1 MSFLDHIARCNAHDL
16 SKFVPFS
23 AAGERVGYVRRDNAA
38 QLARFPETFRVASDG
53 VTLAPELDGYAAR
66 ADAVAAVVRTLAEEG
81 AIAALRNELYPVG
94 GGLGGPHALEIDR
107 AAAPFFGIRAYGVH
121 VNGFTRRGGETM
133 MWIGVRADDRPV
145 CPGELDNMVAG
156 GQPVGLGLLEN
167 VIKEAA
173 EEACIPEELARRAV
187 PVGAVSYAMEDAPG
201 LRPDMML
208 CWDLELPPDFAPAN
222 ADGEIAE
229 FRLLPAAE
237 VMEIVDTGF
246 AFKFNCNLVNIDFF
260 VRHGLLRPTHPD
272 YEEIVLGL
280 RR

>member
-1 MSFLDHIARCNAHDL
+1 MSFLDHIVRCNAHDL
-16 SKFVPFS
+16 SKFVPFA
-23 AAGERVGYVRRDNAA
+23 AAGRRVGYVRLENASR
-38 QLARFPETFRVASDG
+38 LARFPETFRVASDG
-53 VTLAPELDGYAAR
+53 VTLAPELDEYAAR
-66 ADAVAAVVRTLAEEG
+66 TDAVAAVVRKLAEEG
-81 AIAALRNELYPVG
+81 TIASLRNEPYPVG
-94 GGLGGPHALEIDR
+94 ERLGGPHAFEVDR
-107 AAAPFFGIRAYGVH
+107 AAAAFFGIRAYGVH

-145 CPGELDNMVAG
+145 CPGRLDNMVAG
-156 GQPVGLGLLEN
+156 GQPARLGLLEN

-173 EEACIPEELARRAV
+173 EEAGVPENLARRAV

-208 CWDLELPPDFAPAN
+208 CWDLELPPDFTPVN
-222 ADGEIAE
+222 TDGEIAE

-237 VMEIVDTGF
+237 VMEIVDAGF

-260 VRHGLLRPTHPD
+260 VRHGLLGPTHPD

>member
-1 MSFLDHIARCNAHDL
+1 MSFLDHIVRCNAHDL
-16 SKFVPFS
+16 SKFAPF
-23 AAGERVGYVRRDNAA
+23 AAGGERVGYVRLDNAA
-38 QLARFPETFRVASDG
+38 QLDRFPETFRVASDG
-53 VTLAPELDGYAAR
+53 VTLTPELDEYAAR
-66 ADAVAAVVRTLAEEG
+66 TDAVAAVVRKLAEEG
-81 AIAALRNELYPVG
+81 TIAALRNELYPVG
-94 GGLGGPHALEIDR
+94 GRLGGPHALEIDR
-107 AAAPFFGIRAYGVH
+107 AAAPFFGIRSYGVH
-121 VNGFTRRGGETM
+121 VNGFTWRGSEMM
-133 MWIGVRADDRPV
+133 MWIGVRSDRRPV

-173 EEACIPEELARRAV
+173 EEASIPEDLARRAV

-208 CWDLELPPDFAPAN
+208 CWDLELPPDFSPVN
-222 ADGEIAE
+222 TDGEIAE

-237 VMEIVDTGF
+237 VMEIVDAGF